1 MEKKKKK
8 IWIIGGLVLCLV
20 AVIGITFAFFST
32 GGTQDTANTFTSGCL
47 NIELTDAS
55 SSINLTNTYPI
66 SDVEGVDST
75 SYDFTIRNTCDTS
88 TNYSINLES
97 LNLNEVANTLNADYI
112 KVSLSSNTVDNVISK
127 LSDNPSTTP
136 EIDGAYEAYTL
147 YTASLG
153 AHETKTYHLKL
164 WIDYDATVE
173 EAANKTYLS
182 KINVIANPETSVID
196 TLEAKFTLSD
206 KTLTSSLSNNVTSA
220 TYCTTTTNI
229 CEPTTPASITNNS
242 YTVELEENKNN
253 QMVCTKLNGTSKV
266 ICSNGLEIKDPC
278 EGLTASECILAY
290 EGGAEVIEA
299 KGTPDFSKTA
309 QANCDG
315 IENCEETNGMYAAED
330 DYGTSYYYRGAVDN
344 NWVQFGTNSSGQ
356 PLYWRIVRINGD
368 GSIRLIYNGTSTAT
382 TGNST
387 MINTGLAFN
396 TSSNNNMYVGYMYQ
410 SNQVHGL
417 VESSNIKKELD
428 EWYFDN
434 LTDEGEADKIDGNAG
449 FCGDRTSTTTN
460 GGAPNNTGGTGTTRT
475 YYGARYRLN
484 TNKTPSFKCTYEDAS
499 KVKQD
504 LYTTNGSSKG
514 NGKLTYPI
522 GLITADEVAFA
533 GEVAGSSNS
542 SYYLYNNAN
551 YWTMSPYY
559 FRNGYANVFFVN
571 SGGAFSNYYVD
582 WTDCG
587 VRPVINIRSNV
598 ELTGTGSQNDPFKV
612 VGAS

>member
-66 SDVEGVDST
+66 SDVEGVDTT

-97 LNLNEVANTLNADYI
+97 LNQVSNSLNADYI

-127 LSDNPSTTP
+127 LSDNIVTTS
-136 EIDGAYEAYTL
+136 ELDGAYEAYTL

-153 AHETKTYHLKL
+153 AHEEKTYHLKL

-173 EAANKTYLS
+173 QAANKTYSS
-182 KINVIANPETSVID
+182 KINVIANPKTEVVD
-196 TLEAKFTLSD
+196 TLEATFTLDD

-229 CEPTTPASITNNS
+229 CEPTTTTTITNNS
-242 YTVELEENKNN
+242 YTVELEENENN

-266 ICSNGLEIKDPC
+266 ICSNGLEIKPLLGG
-278 EGLTASECILAY
+278 EYILAQ
-290 EGGAEVIEA
+290 EGGAEAIEA

-315 IENCEETNGMYAAED
+315 IENCEETNGIYAAED
-330 DYGTSYYYRGAVDN
+330 DYGTTYYYRGAVDN

-368 GSIRLIYNGTSTAT
+368 GSIRLIYNGPTKSSTDE
-382 TGNST
+382 ST
-387 MINTGLAFN
+387 MIGTSSFN
-396 TSSNNNMYVGYMYQ
+396 TSIRNNAYVGYMYQ
-410 SNQVHGL
+410 SEQVHGL
-417 VESSNIKKELD
+417 ITNSSIKTTLD
-428 EWYFDN
+428 NWYLSN
-434 LTDEGEADKIDGNAG
+434 LTEEAEYLDGNAG
-449 FCGDRTSTTTN
+449 FCGDRYPSTSYSSSNGLVGTGSTT
-460 GGAPNNTGGTGTTRT
+460 T
-475 YYGARYRLN
+475 YYGAYIRLVN
-484 TNKTPSFKCTYEDAS
+484 SKNPSFKCTDS
-499 KVKQD
+499 QD
-504 LYTTNGSSKG
+504 LYTTPGSSKG
-514 NGKLTYPI
+514 NGALIVNNSNDENYRDETPTPI

-533 GEVAGSSNS
+533 GGVANGSNNS
-542 SYYLYNNAN
+542 SYYLYNNTV
-551 YWTMSPYY
+551 YWTMSPFYY
-559 FRNGYANVFFVN
+559 PYAIVFAVDSAGILN
-571 SGGAFSNYYVD
+571 WGSVSGSIGI
-582 WTDCG
+582 
-587 VRPVINIRSNV
+587 RPVINIRADV
-598 ELTGTGSQNDPFKV
+598 QLTGTGSQNDPFVV
-612 VGAS
+612 VGAN